1 MITTDD
7 SAVDSKSPSPRTDTE
22 RLDWIERKQLSGVYL
37 HNAIHW
43 DGRVFRECIDEAM
56 DLSAASGSNLCSC
69 GQHPATEPHSCP
81 FAEEIQ
87 DDDDPEYCTCCE
99 ACERE
104 CRRDI

>member
-56 DLSAASGSNLCSC
+56 D
-69 GQHPATEPHSCP
+69 
-81 FAEEIQ
+81 EEN
-87 DDDDPEYCTCCE
+87 
-99 ACERE
+99 ER
-104 CRRDI
+104 DMT